1 MKFIAWLDEL
11 SNKDVDIAGGK
22 GASLGEMWNAGLPVP
37 PAFVVTADAYRHFIK
52 ETGLIDKIKEI
63 LSGLDVNDTDA
74 LTEASKKIRKLFEE
88 VEMPEDLRL
97 AIIEAYN
104 KLCEMCN
111 EDEVTVAVRSS
122 ATAED
127 LPEASFAGQQDTYLN
142 IKGAENVVKY
152 VQKCFSSLFTP
163 RAIFYREQQG
173 FDHFKVA
180 LAAVVQKLVNAE
192 KAGVMFTVNPIS
204 ENYDELVIEAAW
216 GLGEGVVSG
225 SVSPD
230 TYIVNKKT
238 LEIVDKHIARKETMF
253 VKDEKG
259 ETKVIEVPEDM
270 KEKQVLSDDE
280 IKELAKI
287 GLNIEKHYG
296 KPMDV
301 EWAYEKDRFYML
313 QARPITTL
321 KKGKK
326 EKKAREEDIEAKI
339 LLKGIGASP
348 GIATGVVKIINDVSE
363 IDKVKEGDI
372 LVTKMTTPD
381 MVPAMKKAA
390 AIITDEGGLT
400 CIEGDA
406 KILTD
411 RGFLKMKEVYKLVK
425 SGEKLKVLG
434 LNAQTLKTEWK
445 EVIDAQKR
453 EAKRYEI
460 GVYRKNKNTKDTIKI
475 TPDHKF
481 PVFVNGE
488 LSKVELKDIVDN
500 NLSVL
505 SIDYIPMIEERYESL
520 AEVMYLGG
528 AILSDGHT
536 DKLIGGEFSEI
547 GNRNNVIEYQTSR
560 KMPSEILGF
569 IEDNINTI
577 PLYATEDEI
586 ADLIAGFV
594 DGDGCLSG
602 KRRVEI
608 YQNSSHIKKIEGL
621 IIGLYRLG
629 IIPRLRYKRSS
640 TAVIHF
646 NNNLET
652 ILQRTKR
659 IKLDKLKEFKKP
671 VEDKKLI
678 DISQMLPELR
688 EFDYRGY
695 LHKAYKEKVFIG
707 INKLDD
713 YISKVGKEGIEK
725 IKQKIKLLK
734 ESNIYSIRI
743 RKVGEDYG
751 EVYNITV
758 KADDEFN
765 HNYIVWTK
773 YYTPIVVFNCHAAI
787 VSRELGT
794 PCVVGTKKATEI
806 LKDGMIVTVDGEKG
820 IVYEGRIEKVEEEKP
835 EVKTTA
841 VIQQAP
847 IITATEVKVNVSM
860 PEVAERAAATGADGV
875 GLLRAEHMILGLGK
889 HPRKILEEEGEEAL
903 IEALME
909 GIRRVAD
916 AFYPRPV
923 TYRTLD
929 APTDEFRG
937 LEGGENEPIEH
948 NPMLGWRGIRR
959 GLDEV
964 DILKCELKAIKRL
977 REEGYKNIEIM
988 IPLVTHPDEVRK
1000 VKEIAREVGIE
1011 LGKDIPFGIMVET
1024 PAAALII
1031 EEFIKEGIN
1040 FVSLGTN
1047 DLTQYTIAIDRNNEL
1062 VSKYYKEDH
1071 PAVLKLV
1078 EHVIKTCKK
1087 YGIKTSICGQAGSRP
1102 HIVEK
1107 LVEWGIDSV
1116 SANIDAVETIRRVV
1130 ARTEQKVIL
1139 NYIRKSYLEK
1149 E

>member
-11 SNKDVDIAGGK
+11 SNKDVNIAGGK

-37 PAFVVTADAYRHFIK
+37 PAFVVTADAYRYFIK
-52 ETGLIDKIKEI
+52 ETGLINKIKEI
-63 LSGLDVNDTDA
+63 LKNLDINDTDK
-74 LTEASKKIRKLFEE
+74 LNEASEKIRKLFED
-88 VEMPEDLRL
+88 VEMPDDLKL

-104 KLCEMCN
+104 KLSEICN
-111 EDEVTVAVRSS
+111 EEDVTVAVRSS

-127 LPEASFAGQQDTYLN
+127 LPDASFAGQQDTYLN

-163 RAIFYREQQG
+163 RAIFYREQKG

-180 LAAVVQKLVNAE
+180 LAVVVQKLVNSE

-238 LEIVDKHIARKETMF
+238 LEIVDKHIARKEIMF

-259 ETKVIEVPEDM
+259 ETKIVNVPEDM
-270 KEKQVLSDDE
+270 KEKQVLTDEE

-287 GLNIEKHYG
+287 GINIENHYK

-301 EWAYEKDRFYML
+301 EWAYEKGKFYMV

-326 EKKAREEDIEAKI
+326 EKKTVSEEDIESKI

-348 GIATGVVKIINDVSE
+348 GIATGPVKIIMDVKE

-390 AIITDEGGLT
+390 AIVTDEGGLT
-400 CIEGDA
+400 
-406 KILTD
+406 
-411 RGFLKMKEVYKLVK
+411 
-425 SGEKLKVLG
+425 
-434 LNAQTLKTEWK
+434 
-445 EVIDAQKR
+445 
-453 EAKRYEI
+453 
-460 GVYRKNKNTKDTIKI
+460 
-475 TPDHKF
+475 
-481 PVFVNGE
+481 
-488 LSKVELKDIVDN
+488 
-500 NLSVL
+500 
-505 SIDYIPMIEERYESL
+505 
-520 AEVMYLGG
+520 
-528 AILSDGHT
+528 
-536 DKLIGGEFSEI
+536 
-547 GNRNNVIEYQTSR
+547 
-560 KMPSEILGF
+560 
-569 IEDNINTI
+569 
-577 PLYATEDEI
+577 
-586 ADLIAGFV
+586 
-594 DGDGCLSG
+594 
-602 KRRVEI
+602 
-608 YQNSSHIKKIEGL
+608 
-621 IIGLYRLG
+621 
-629 IIPRLRYKRSS
+629 
-640 TAVIHF
+640 
-646 NNNLET
+646 
-652 ILQRTKR
+652 
-659 IKLDKLKEFKKP
+659 
-671 VEDKKLI
+671 
-678 DISQMLPELR
+678 
-688 EFDYRGY
+688 
-695 LHKAYKEKVFIG
+695 
-707 INKLDD
+707 
-713 YISKVGKEGIEK
+713 
-725 IKQKIKLLK
+725 
-734 ESNIYSIRI
+734 
-743 RKVGEDYG
+743 
-751 EVYNITV
+751 
-758 KADDEFN
+758 
-765 HNYIVWTK
+765 
-773 YYTPIVVFNCHAAI
+773 CHAAI

-820 IVYEGRIEKVEEEKP
+820 IVYEGEIKKVEEEKKP
-835 EVKTTA
+835 EVTTTA
-841 VIQQAP
+841 IVQQVP

-903 IEALME
+903 IEALMD
-909 GIRRVAD
+909 GIRKVAD

-988 IPLVTHPDEVRK
+988 IPLVTHPDEVKK
-1000 VKEIAREVGIE
+1000 VKEIAREVGLE

-1031 EEFIKEGIN
+1031 EDFIKEGIN

-1078 EHVIKTCKK
+1078 EYVIKTCKK
-1087 YGIKTSICGQAGSRP
+1087 HGVKTSICGQAGSRP

-1116 SANIDAVETIRRVV
+1116 SANIDAVDTIRKVV

-1139 NYIRKSYLEK
+1139 KFIRKSYLEK

>member
-1 MKFIAWLDEL
+1 MKLIAWLDEL
-11 SNKDVDIAGGK
+11 SNKDVNIAGGK

-37 PAFVVTADAYRHFIK
+37 PAFVVTADAYRYFIK
-52 ETGLIDKIKEI
+52 DTGLMDKIKEI
-63 LSGLDVNDTDA
+63 LSGLDINDTDA
-74 LTEASKKIRKLFEE
+74 LIEASKKIRKLIEE
-88 VEMPEDLRL
+88 AEMPEDLRL

-104 KLCEMCN
+104 KLSEMCN
-111 EDEVTVAVRSS
+111 EEEVTVAVRSS

-142 IKGAENVVKY
+142 VKGAENVVKY

-163 RAIFYREQQG
+163 RAIFYREEKG

-192 KAGVMFTVNPIS
+192 KAGVMFTVNPIT

-253 VKDEKG
+253 VKDERG
-259 ETKVIEVPEDM
+259 ETKVVEVPDDM
-270 KEKQVLSDDE
+270 KEKQVLTDDE
-280 IKELAKI
+280 IKELAKVGI
-287 GLNIEKHYG
+287 NIEKHYG

-301 EWAYEKDRFYML
+301 EWAYEKGKFYML

-326 EKKAREEDIEAKI
+326 EKKVKEEEIEAKI

-348 GIATGVVKIINDVSE
+348 GIATGTVKIIKDVSE

-372 LVTKMTTPD
+372 LVTQMTTPD

-400 CIEGDA
+400 
-406 KILTD
+406 
-411 RGFLKMKEVYKLVK
+411 
-425 SGEKLKVLG
+425 
-434 LNAQTLKTEWK
+434 
-445 EVIDAQKR
+445 
-453 EAKRYEI
+453 
-460 GVYRKNKNTKDTIKI
+460 
-475 TPDHKF
+475 
-481 PVFVNGE
+481 
-488 LSKVELKDIVDN
+488 
-500 NLSVL
+500 
-505 SIDYIPMIEERYESL
+505 
-520 AEVMYLGG
+520 
-528 AILSDGHT
+528 
-536 DKLIGGEFSEI
+536 
-547 GNRNNVIEYQTSR
+547 
-560 KMPSEILGF
+560 
-569 IEDNINTI
+569 
-577 PLYATEDEI
+577 
-586 ADLIAGFV
+586 
-594 DGDGCLSG
+594 
-602 KRRVEI
+602 
-608 YQNSSHIKKIEGL
+608 
-621 IIGLYRLG
+621 
-629 IIPRLRYKRSS
+629 
-640 TAVIHF
+640 
-646 NNNLET
+646 
-652 ILQRTKR
+652 
-659 IKLDKLKEFKKP
+659 
-671 VEDKKLI
+671 
-678 DISQMLPELR
+678 
-688 EFDYRGY
+688 
-695 LHKAYKEKVFIG
+695 
-707 INKLDD
+707 
-713 YISKVGKEGIEK
+713 
-725 IKQKIKLLK
+725 
-734 ESNIYSIRI
+734 
-743 RKVGEDYG
+743 
-751 EVYNITV
+751 
-758 KADDEFN
+758 
-765 HNYIVWTK
+765 
-773 YYTPIVVFNCHAAI
+773 CHAAI

-806 LKDGMIVTVDGEKG
+806 LKDGMVVTVDGEKG
-820 IVYEGRIEKVEEEKP
+820 IVYEGEIKKIEEKKP
-835 EVKTTA
+835 EV
-841 VIQQAP
+841 VIQQQAP

-909 GIRRVAD
+909 GIRKVAD

-988 IPLVTHPDEVRK
+988 VPLVTHPDEVRK
-1000 VKEIAREVGIE
+1000 VKEIAREIGLE

-1031 EEFIKEGIN
+1031 EDFIKEGIN

-1087 YGIKTSICGQAGSRP
+1087 HGIKTSICGQAGSRP

-1139 NYIRKSYLEK
+1139 NYIRNSYLEK

>member
-11 SNKDVDIAGGK
+11 SNEDVNIAGGK

-52 ETGLIDKIKEI
+52 ETGLIDKMKEI

-74 LTEASKKIRKLFEE
+74 LTEASKKIRKLIEE
-88 VEMPEDLRL
+88 AEMPEDLRL

-104 KLCEMCN
+104 KLSEMCN

-230 TYIVNKKT
+230 TYVVNKKT
-238 LEIVDKHIARKETMF
+238 LEIVDKYIARKETMF

-259 ETKVIEVPEDM
+259 ETKVIEVPKDM
-270 KEKQVLSDDE
+270 KEKQVLTDEE
-280 IKELAKI
+280 IKELAKV

-301 EWAYEKDRFYML
+301 EWAYEKGKFYML

-326 EKKAREEDIEAKI
+326 EKKAKEEDIEAKI

-348 GIATGVVKIINDVSE
+348 GIATGTVKIISDVSE

-390 AIITDEGGLT
+390 AIVTDEGGLT
-400 CIEGDA
+400 
-406 KILTD
+406 
-411 RGFLKMKEVYKLVK
+411 
-425 SGEKLKVLG
+425 
-434 LNAQTLKTEWK
+434 
-445 EVIDAQKR
+445 
-453 EAKRYEI
+453 
-460 GVYRKNKNTKDTIKI
+460 
-475 TPDHKF
+475 
-481 PVFVNGE
+481 
-488 LSKVELKDIVDN
+488 
-500 NLSVL
+500 
-505 SIDYIPMIEERYESL
+505 
-520 AEVMYLGG
+520 
-528 AILSDGHT
+528 
-536 DKLIGGEFSEI
+536 
-547 GNRNNVIEYQTSR
+547 
-560 KMPSEILGF
+560 
-569 IEDNINTI
+569 
-577 PLYATEDEI
+577 
-586 ADLIAGFV
+586 
-594 DGDGCLSG
+594 
-602 KRRVEI
+602 
-608 YQNSSHIKKIEGL
+608 
-621 IIGLYRLG
+621 
-629 IIPRLRYKRSS
+629 
-640 TAVIHF
+640 
-646 NNNLET
+646 
-652 ILQRTKR
+652 
-659 IKLDKLKEFKKP
+659 
-671 VEDKKLI
+671 
-678 DISQMLPELR
+678 
-688 EFDYRGY
+688 
-695 LHKAYKEKVFIG
+695 
-707 INKLDD
+707 
-713 YISKVGKEGIEK
+713 
-725 IKQKIKLLK
+725 
-734 ESNIYSIRI
+734 
-743 RKVGEDYG
+743 
-751 EVYNITV
+751 
-758 KADDEFN
+758 
-765 HNYIVWTK
+765 
-773 YYTPIVVFNCHAAI
+773 CHAAI

-806 LKDGMIVTVDGEKG
+806 LKDGMVVTVDGEKG
-820 IVYEGRIEKVEEEKP
+820 IVYEGEIKKVEEKKP
-835 EVKTTA
+835 EVTA

-909 GIRRVAD
+909 GIRKVAD

-977 REEGYKNIEIM
+977 REEGYRNIEIM

-1000 VKEIAREVGIE
+1000 VKEIAREVGLE
-1011 LGKDIPFGIMVET
+1011 LGKDVPFGIMVET

>member
-1 MKFIAWLDEL
+1 M
-11 SNKDVDIAGGK
+11 
-22 GASLGEMWNAGLPVP
+22 
-37 PAFVVTADAYRHFIK
+37 
-52 ETGLIDKIKEI
+52 DKIKEI

-74 LTEASKKIRKLFEE
+74 LTEASKKIRKLIEE
-88 VEMPEDLRL
+88 AEMPEDLRL

-104 KLCEMCN
+104 KLSEMCN

-163 RAIFYREQQG
+163 RAILYREQQG
-173 FDHFKVA
+173 FDHFMVA

-230 TYIVNKKT
+230 TYVVNKKT
-238 LEIVDKHIARKETMF
+238 LEIVDKYIARKETMF

-259 ETKVIEVPEDM
+259 ETKVIEVPKDM
-270 KEKQVLSDDE
+270 KEKQVLTDEE
-280 IKELAKI
+280 IKELAKV

-301 EWAYEKDRFYML
+301 EWAYEKGKFYML

-326 EKKAREEDIEAKI
+326 EKKAKEEDIEAKI

-348 GIATGVVKIINDVSE
+348 GIATGTVKIISDVSE

-390 AIITDEGGLT
+390 AIVTDEGGLT
-400 CIEGDA
+400 
-406 KILTD
+406 
-411 RGFLKMKEVYKLVK
+411 
-425 SGEKLKVLG
+425 
-434 LNAQTLKTEWK
+434 
-445 EVIDAQKR
+445 
-453 EAKRYEI
+453 
-460 GVYRKNKNTKDTIKI
+460 
-475 TPDHKF
+475 
-481 PVFVNGE
+481 
-488 LSKVELKDIVDN
+488 
-500 NLSVL
+500 
-505 SIDYIPMIEERYESL
+505 
-520 AEVMYLGG
+520 
-528 AILSDGHT
+528 
-536 DKLIGGEFSEI
+536 
-547 GNRNNVIEYQTSR
+547 
-560 KMPSEILGF
+560 
-569 IEDNINTI
+569 
-577 PLYATEDEI
+577 
-586 ADLIAGFV
+586 
-594 DGDGCLSG
+594 
-602 KRRVEI
+602 
-608 YQNSSHIKKIEGL
+608 
-621 IIGLYRLG
+621 
-629 IIPRLRYKRSS
+629 
-640 TAVIHF
+640 
-646 NNNLET
+646 
-652 ILQRTKR
+652 
-659 IKLDKLKEFKKP
+659 
-671 VEDKKLI
+671 
-678 DISQMLPELR
+678 
-688 EFDYRGY
+688 
-695 LHKAYKEKVFIG
+695 
-707 INKLDD
+707 
-713 YISKVGKEGIEK
+713 
-725 IKQKIKLLK
+725 
-734 ESNIYSIRI
+734 
-743 RKVGEDYG
+743 
-751 EVYNITV
+751 
-758 KADDEFN
+758 
-765 HNYIVWTK
+765 
-773 YYTPIVVFNCHAAI
+773 CHAAI

-806 LKDGMIVTVDGEKG
+806 LKDGMVVTVDGEKG
-820 IVYEGRIEKVEEEKP
+820 IVYEGEIKKVEEKKP
-835 EVKTTA
+835 EVTA

-909 GIRRVAD
+909 GIRKVAD

-977 REEGYKNIEIM
+977 REEGYRNIEIM

-1000 VKEIAREVGIE
+1000 VKEIAREVGLE
-1011 LGKDIPFGIMVET
+1011 LGKDIEFGIMVET

-1062 VSKYYKEDH
+1062 VSKYYMEHH
-1071 PAVLKLV
+1071 PAVMKLIEYV
-1078 EHVIKTCKK
+1078 MKTCKK
-1087 YGIKTSICGQAGSRP
+1087 HGIKTSICGQAGSRP
-1102 HIVEK
+1102 HIAEK
-1107 LVEWGIDSV
+1107 LVEWGITSI
-1116 SANIDAVETIRRVV
+1116 SANIDAVDTIRKVV
-1130 ARTEQKVIL
+1130 ARTEQEIIL
-1139 NYIRKSYLEK
+1139 EAIRNKKL
-1149 E
+1149 

>member
-11 SNKDVDIAGGK
+11 SNEDVDIAGGK

-52 ETGLIDKIKEI
+52 ETGLMDKIREI
-63 LSGLDVNDTDA
+63 LSGLDINDTDA
-74 LTEASKKIRKLFEE
+74 LMEASKKIRKLIEE
-88 VEMPEDLRL
+88 AEMPEDLRL

-104 KLCEMCN
+104 KLSEMCN

-127 LPEASFAGQQDTYLN
+127 LPDASFAGQQDTYLN
-142 IKGAENVVKY
+142 IKRAENVVKY

-163 RAIFYREQQG
+163 RAIFYREQKG

-192 KAGVMFTVNPIS
+192 KAGVMFTVNPIN

-238 LEIVDKHIARKETMF
+238 LKIIDKHIARKETMF

-259 ETKVIEVPEDM
+259 ETKVVEVPDDM
-270 KEKQVLSDDE
+270 KEKQVLSDEE

-296 KPMDV
+296 RPMDV
-301 EWAYEKDRFYML
+301 EWAYEKGKFYML

-326 EKKAREEDIEAKI
+326 EKKAKEEEIEAKI

-348 GIATGVVKIINDVSE
+348 GIASGTVKVIMDISE
-363 IDKVKEGDI
+363 IDKVEEGDI

-390 AIITDEGGLT
+390 AIVTDEGGLT
-400 CIEGDA
+400 
-406 KILTD
+406 
-411 RGFLKMKEVYKLVK
+411 
-425 SGEKLKVLG
+425 
-434 LNAQTLKTEWK
+434 
-445 EVIDAQKR
+445 
-453 EAKRYEI
+453 
-460 GVYRKNKNTKDTIKI
+460 
-475 TPDHKF
+475 
-481 PVFVNGE
+481 
-488 LSKVELKDIVDN
+488 
-500 NLSVL
+500 
-505 SIDYIPMIEERYESL
+505 
-520 AEVMYLGG
+520 
-528 AILSDGHT
+528 
-536 DKLIGGEFSEI
+536 
-547 GNRNNVIEYQTSR
+547 
-560 KMPSEILGF
+560 
-569 IEDNINTI
+569 
-577 PLYATEDEI
+577 
-586 ADLIAGFV
+586 
-594 DGDGCLSG
+594 
-602 KRRVEI
+602 
-608 YQNSSHIKKIEGL
+608 
-621 IIGLYRLG
+621 
-629 IIPRLRYKRSS
+629 
-640 TAVIHF
+640 
-646 NNNLET
+646 
-652 ILQRTKR
+652 
-659 IKLDKLKEFKKP
+659 
-671 VEDKKLI
+671 
-678 DISQMLPELR
+678 
-688 EFDYRGY
+688 
-695 LHKAYKEKVFIG
+695 
-707 INKLDD
+707 
-713 YISKVGKEGIEK
+713 
-725 IKQKIKLLK
+725 
-734 ESNIYSIRI
+734 
-743 RKVGEDYG
+743 
-751 EVYNITV
+751 
-758 KADDEFN
+758 
-765 HNYIVWTK
+765 
-773 YYTPIVVFNCHAAI
+773 CHAAI

-806 LKDGMIVTVDGEKG
+806 LKDGMVVTVDGEKG
-820 IVYEGRIEKVEEEKP
+820 IVYEGKIEKVEEKKP
-835 EVKTTA
+835 ETTA
-841 VIQQAP
+841 VVQQAP

-875 GLLRAEHMILGLGK
+875 GLLRAEHMVLGLGK

-903 IEALME
+903 IEALMD
-909 GIRRVAD
+909 GIRKVAD

-988 IPLVTHPDEVRK
+988 IPLVTHPDEVKR
-1000 VKEIAREVGIE
+1000 VKEIAREVGLE

-1031 EEFIKEGIN
+1031 EDFIKEGIN

-1087 YGIKTSICGQAGSRP
+1087 YGVKTSICGQAGSRP

-1139 NYIRKSYLEK
+1139 NFIRKSYLEK

>member
-11 SNKDVDIAGGK
+11 SNKDVNIAGGK

-52 ETGLIDKIKEI
+52 ETGLIDKMKEI

-74 LTEASKKIRKLFEE
+74 LTEASKKIRKLIEE
-88 VEMPEDLRL
+88 AEMPEDLRL

-104 KLCEMCN
+104 RLSEMCN

-192 KAGVMFTVNPIS
+192 KAGVMFTVNPIN

-238 LEIVDKHIARKETMF
+238 LEIIDKYIARKETMF

-259 ETKVIEVPEDM
+259 ETKVIEVPDDM
-270 KEKQVLSDDE
+270 KEKQVLTDEE

-301 EWAYEKDRFYML
+301 EWAHEKGKFYML

-326 EKKAREEDIEAKI
+326 EKKAKEEEIEAKI

-348 GIATGVVKIINDVSE
+348 GIATGTVKIIRDVSE

-390 AIITDEGGLT
+390 AIVTDEGGLT
-400 CIEGDA
+400 
-406 KILTD
+406 
-411 RGFLKMKEVYKLVK
+411 
-425 SGEKLKVLG
+425 
-434 LNAQTLKTEWK
+434 
-445 EVIDAQKR
+445 
-453 EAKRYEI
+453 
-460 GVYRKNKNTKDTIKI
+460 
-475 TPDHKF
+475 
-481 PVFVNGE
+481 
-488 LSKVELKDIVDN
+488 
-500 NLSVL
+500 
-505 SIDYIPMIEERYESL
+505 
-520 AEVMYLGG
+520 
-528 AILSDGHT
+528 
-536 DKLIGGEFSEI
+536 
-547 GNRNNVIEYQTSR
+547 
-560 KMPSEILGF
+560 
-569 IEDNINTI
+569 
-577 PLYATEDEI
+577 
-586 ADLIAGFV
+586 
-594 DGDGCLSG
+594 
-602 KRRVEI
+602 
-608 YQNSSHIKKIEGL
+608 
-621 IIGLYRLG
+621 
-629 IIPRLRYKRSS
+629 
-640 TAVIHF
+640 
-646 NNNLET
+646 
-652 ILQRTKR
+652 
-659 IKLDKLKEFKKP
+659 
-671 VEDKKLI
+671 
-678 DISQMLPELR
+678 
-688 EFDYRGY
+688 
-695 LHKAYKEKVFIG
+695 
-707 INKLDD
+707 
-713 YISKVGKEGIEK
+713 
-725 IKQKIKLLK
+725 
-734 ESNIYSIRI
+734 
-743 RKVGEDYG
+743 
-751 EVYNITV
+751 
-758 KADDEFN
+758 
-765 HNYIVWTK
+765 
-773 YYTPIVVFNCHAAI
+773 CHAAI

-820 IVYEGRIEKVEEEKP
+820 IVYEGEIKKVEEKKP
-835 EVKTTA
+835 EAVA

-889 HPRKILEEEGEEAL
+889 HPRKILEEEGEDAL

-909 GIRRVAD
+909 GIRKVAD

-1087 YGIKTSICGQAGSRP
+1087 HGVKTSICGQAGSRP

-1139 NYIRKSYLEK
+1139 NFIRKSYLEK